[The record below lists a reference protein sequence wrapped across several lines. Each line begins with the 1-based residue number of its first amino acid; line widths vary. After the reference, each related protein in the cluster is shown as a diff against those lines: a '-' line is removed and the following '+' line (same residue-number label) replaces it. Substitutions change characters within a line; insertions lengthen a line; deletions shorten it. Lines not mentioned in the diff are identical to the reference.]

1 MKVKIINADYADK
14 IEKEINKFIA
24 EIEKDHMKVVDIKY
38 VKTDAGYS
46 YSALVMYKPD
56 GILRLDAPWLM

>member
-14 IEKEINKFIA
+14 IENEINEFIA
-24 EIEKDHMKVVDIKY
+24 QIEKDHMEVVDIKY

-46 YSALVMYKPD
+46 YSALIMYKPD
-56 GILRLDAPWLM
+56 GILRFETPWLM